1 MEGELIK
8 GVLMD
13 LGYLMD
19 KDLITNVHVIY
30 KYNQS
35 TVSLVKVG
43 SGKPRSKYMKYERKM
58 SRKG

>member
-13 LGYLMD
+13 LGYLMV

-43 SGKPRSKYMKYERKM
+43 SGKPRSKYMKV
-58 SRKG
+58 